1 VRPMLDDVELP
12 QVQSVTSRDVRAL
25 SEYVPVGGDGSV
37 LQDLGRAATEIVVV
51 GVATDDA
58 VQPLVTRL
66 DGVVRSGTPVSFVA
80 DVTAGSRLQQVLVED
95 ASFAEVAGRPDE
107 QRYLLVLR
115 EHIEPVLPGTPGA
128 SAGDI
133 DAEVLGEAAALAEGL
148 AGGLNLATDFA
159 TGLERFLPAL
169 SGMLDRLRDFQQR
182 LDAARQ

>member
-25 SEYVPVGGDGSV
+25 SDNVPVGGEGSI
-37 LQDLGRAATEIVVV
+37 LQDLGRSATEILVQ
-51 GVATDDA
+51 GVATDQA

-66 DGVVRSGTPVSFVA
+66 DGLVRSGTPVSFVS

-95 ASFAEVAGRPDE
+95 ASFAEVAGRPGE
-107 QRYLLVLR
+107 QRYLLMLR
-115 EHIEPVLPGTPGA
+115 EHLEPVLPGTPGA
-128 SAGDI
+128 E
-133 DAEVLGEAAALAEGL
+133 AEINAAVLGEAAALAEGL
-148 AGGLNLATDFA
+148 AAGLNLATGFT

-169 SGMLDRLRDFQQR
+169 GGLLDRLREFQQR